1 MTMNRL
7 VSSRMTQLAAL
18 AALATLS
25 LTACGSDP
33 NSATA
38 QRWSRTRQQRQ
49 RVRPR
54 LPSGQALR

>member
-7 VSSRMTQLAAL
+7 VSSRASQLAAL

-33 NSATA
+33 TS
-38 QRWSRTRQQRQ
+38 
-49 RVRPR
+49 PGR
-54 LPSGQALR
+54 LP